1 MKSLTSKKHYLL
13 AVICLLVSVGF
24 DQFTKYLAVV
34 YLKGTEGVDL
44 IPGVFKLYYLEN
56 RGAAFGML
64 QNQQLLFFILTVVIV
79 VVISILYARIP
90 FTKRYI
96 PLRLCAI
103 FLIAG
108 AIGNMID
115 RVRQNFVVDFL
126 YFEWIDFPV
135 FNVADIY
142 VTVSTAVFIILILF
156 YYKEEELELIKL
168 TKKREH

>member
-13 AVICLLVSVGF
+13 AAILVLVCVGF

-64 QNQQLLFFILTVVIV
+64 QNQQLLFFILTVVIIAI
-79 VVISILYARIP
+79 ISILYTRIP

-96 PLRLCAI
+96 ALRCCAI
-103 FLIAG
+103 FLVAG

-142 VTVSTAVFIILILF
+142 VTVSTAIFILLILF
-156 YYKEEELELIKL
+156 YYKEEELELIKF
-168 TKKREH
+168 TKKREQ